1 MPGATPEAIV
11 QKLSEE
17 FMEVDSTPG
26 FKEYCQT
33 QSLLVDLTDARTFR
47 REVSREIERSDS
59 VAQFNKKS

>member
-1 MPGATPEAIV
+1 
-11 QKLSEE
+11 
-17 FMEVDSTPG
+17 MEVDSTPG